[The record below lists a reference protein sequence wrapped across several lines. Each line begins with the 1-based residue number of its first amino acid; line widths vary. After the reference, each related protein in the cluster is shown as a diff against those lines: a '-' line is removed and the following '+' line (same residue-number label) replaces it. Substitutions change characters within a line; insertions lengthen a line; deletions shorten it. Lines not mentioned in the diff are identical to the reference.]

1 MPWKEATT
9 MSQKEEFIRRALK
22 KAGPFKELC
31 AEYKISRE
39 TGYKLLQ
46 RYISEGLKGLEPKS
60 RTPHHSPLKTS
71 RELEEKILKIRVQY
85 PTWGGRKIYSH
96 LMKKGVADLPSPS
109 TISDIL
115 KRNGYISE
123 EESLK
128 RQALGRF
135 EREHANDLWQMDFK
149 GKFQLATKESCF
161 PLTILDDHSRFSP
174 CIKACANEQY
184 LTVKE
189 RLIQI
194 FEQYG
199 LPKQFNV
206 DNGNPWGN
214 SQLFKHTQLTVWLMR
229 LRVRVTH
236 SRPRHPQ
243 TNGKLERF
251 HRTLKKDVLSQHII
265 TDFEHAQLLFDE
277 WREIYNYQRPHQAID
292 MLVPANRYKPSERS
306 MPNTLEPIEYSDDA
320 LVRKVRGN
328 GRVSY
333 KGEEYLVGEAFAG
346 HEVELKPNP
355 LGYEFDVFF
364 DRFKIYTYNLK
375 I

>member
-1 MPWKEATT
+1 MPWKEATI
-9 MSQKEEFIRRALK
+9 MSEKERFIKNALK
-22 KAGPFKELC
+22 KERPFKELC
-31 AEYKISRE
+31 AEFKISRE
-39 TGYKLLQ
+39 TGYKLLN
-46 RYISEGLKGLEPKS
+46 RYKKSGLKGLESKS
-60 RTPHHSPLKTS
+60 RAPHHSPFKTE
-71 RELEEKILKIRVQY
+71 RALEERILKVRANY

-96 LMKKGVADLPSPS
+96 LLTEGATDLPAPS

-135 EREHANDLWQMDFK
+135 EREHANELWQMDFK
-149 GKFQLATKESCF
+149 GKFQLATKQSCF
-161 PLTILDDHSRFSP
+161 PLTIIDDHSRFSP

-189 RLIQI
+189 RLIEV

-214 SQLFKHTQLTVWLMR
+214 SQLLKHTQLTVWLMR
-229 LRVRVTH
+229 LGIRVTH

-251 HRTLKKDVLSQHII
+251 HRTLKKDVLSQNVIN
-265 TDFEHAQLLFDE
+265 DFEHAQFLFDE
-277 WREIYNYQRPHQAID
+277 WRDIYNYQRPHQAID
-292 MLVPANRYKPSERS
+292 MLVPANRYKPSQRS
-306 MPNTLEPIEYSDDA
+306 MPSTLVPIEYSDDA
-320 LVRKVRGN
+320 LVRAVRGN

-333 KGEEYLVGEAFAG
+333 KGNEYLVGEAFVG
-346 HEVELKPNP
+346 NKVELKLNP
-355 LGYEFDVFF
+355 LGEEFDVYF
-364 DRFKIYTYNLK
+364 DQFKIYTYNLK
-375 I
+375 T

>member
-1 MPWKEATT
+1 MPWKEATI
-9 MSQKEEFIRRALK
+9 MSQKEEFIKRALK
-22 KAGPFKELC
+22 KEVTFKELC
-31 AEYKISRE
+31 AQYKISRE
-39 TGYKLLQ
+39 TGYKVLH
-46 RYISEGLKGLEPKS
+46 RYEKEGLRGLEEQS
-60 RTPHHSPLKTS
+60 RAPRHSPNKTS
-71 RELEEKILKIRVQY
+71 RALEEQILKIRVQY
-85 PTWGGRKIYSH
+85 PTWGGRKIHNH
-96 LMKKGVADLPSPS
+96 LMNKGIQDLPAPS

-128 RQALGRF
+128 RQALCRF
-135 EREHANDLWQMDFK
+135 EREHANELWQMDFK

-161 PLTILDDHSRFSP
+161 PLTIIDDHSRFSP
-174 CIKACANEQY
+174 CIKACGNEQY

-189 RLIQI
+189 QLIQI

-229 LRVRVTH
+229 LDIRVTH

-251 HRTLKKDVLSQHII
+251 HRTLKKDVLSQHLIN
-265 TDFEHAQLLFDE
+265 DFKHAQLLFDE

-292 MLVPANRYKPSERS
+292 MQVPANRYQPSQRS
-306 MPNTLEPIEYSDDA
+306 MPNTLRTIEYSDDA

-333 KGEEYLVGEAFAG
+333 KGNEYLVGEAFSG
-346 HEVELKPNP
+346 HDVELKLNP
-355 LGYEFDVFF
+355 LGEEFDIYF
-364 DRFKIYTYNLK
+364 DRFKIYTYNLNT
-375 I
+375 

>member
-1 MPWKEATT
+1 MPWKEATI
-9 MSQKEEFIRRALK
+9 MSEKERFIKNALK
-22 KAGPFKELC
+22 KERPFKELC
-31 AEYKISRE
+31 AEFKISRE
-39 TGYKLLQ
+39 TGYKLLN
-46 RYISEGLKGLEPKS
+46 RYKKSGLKGLESKS
-60 RTPHHSPLKTS
+60 RAPHHSPFKTE
-71 RELEEKILKIRVQY
+71 RALEERILKVRANY

-96 LMKKGVADLPSPS
+96 LLTEGATDLPAPS

-135 EREHANDLWQMDFK
+135 EREHANELWQMDFK
-149 GKFQLATKESCF
+149 GKFQLATKQSCF
-161 PLTILDDHSRFSP
+161 PLTIIDDHSRFSP
-174 CIKACANEQY
+174 CIKTCANEQY

-189 RLIQI
+189 RLIEV

-214 SQLFKHTQLTVWLMR
+214 SQLLKHTQLTVWLMR
-229 LRVRVTH
+229 LGIRVTH

-251 HRTLKKDVLSQHII
+251 HRTLKKDVLSQNVIN
-265 TDFEHAQLLFDE
+265 DFEHAQFLFDE
-277 WREIYNYQRPHQAID
+277 WRDIYNYQRPHQAID
-292 MLVPANRYKPSERS
+292 MLVPANRYKPSQRS
-306 MPNTLEPIEYSDDA
+306 MPSTLVPIEYSDDA
-320 LVRKVRGN
+320 LVRAVRGN

-333 KGEEYLVGEAFAG
+333 KGNEYLVGEAFVG
-346 HEVELKPNP
+346 NKVELKLNP
-355 LGYEFDVFF
+355 LGEEFDVYF
-364 DRFKIYTYNLK
+364 DQFKIYTYNLK
-375 I
+375 T